1 MVNDLSPICK
11 ALISLFASTATPL
24 TISDIE
30 TALVDADRPA
40 LRAELQMLV
49 RATVANQAIR
59 YADERLVYWLAGTP
73 IEPFDGTLL
82 HYPPTSAEIKWSD
95 AGRIWLV
102 GRDVT
107 LADVGGIPRTQENQ
121 HA

>member
-11 ALISLFASTATPL
+11 ALISLFARTATPL

-30 TALVDADRPA
+30 SALVDADRPA
-40 LRAELQMLV
+40 LRAELQLLV
-49 RATVANQAIR
+49 RGTVANQAIR

-73 IEPFDGTLL
+73 LDPFDGTLL
-82 HYPPTSAEIKWSD
+82 HYPPPPIQIKWN
-95 AGRIWLV
+95 AGGSAYLV

-107 LADVGGIPRTQENQ
+107 LADVGGIPGSQENQ